1 MMTELSFINKILN
14 FHNINYELIDIEPTS
29 DINVLATI
37 QNEIYLLTI
46 ALVANETTINGVL
59 QTSSEMI
66 VETLS
71 S

>member
-1 MMTELSFINKILN
+1 MTELSYINKILN
-14 FHNINYELIDIEPTS
+14 FNHINYEVVDIQATS
-29 DINVLATI
+29 DINVLVTI

-46 ALVANETTINGVL
+46 ALIANETTINGVI
-59 QTSSEMI
+59 QTSSDMI

>member
-1 MMTELSFINKILN
+1 MTKLSYINKILN
-14 FHNINYELIDIEPTS
+14 FNNTNYEVIDIQATS
-29 DINVLATI
+29 DINVLTTI

-71 S
+71 I